1 MINRDYR
8 KLKTLVEPFTSGKG
22 EVGLLQKAYTLSCRN
37 SVIPITNEPASTYLT
52 NLCQL
57 VIKEFNLGLT
67 SVIST
72 LLCKID
78 SNNEAFLKFLQTN
91 NLNDSISII
100 DSYQQIS
107 KLPVERVVS
116 NADNFAGIIL
126 ALAHDMRSLLIS
138 LAEVLYQLRNHFSI
152 LDKAELM
159 NLLNRTEHIYIPLS
173 HKLGLYRIVSEMEE
187 LIFKI
192 HEPEKFSR
200 LAIEI
205 EKEVSKSRDFIQ
217 MFIEPIK
224 KEFQRMELDF
234 TIKSRTKSVN
244 SVHNKMVKQN
254 IPFDEIFDLFA
265 IRVIINSSD
274 PESEK
279 SDCWKAYS
287 VITNL
292 YEPATERMR
301 DWITIPRPNGYE
313 SLHITVRDKSN
324 RWVEV
329 QIRTKRMDTDAEFG
343 NAAHWR
349 YKGGKGNI
357 DTVNWLN
364 SVREILENPNYT
376 EESLISKNSQERK
389 EDSTIYVFTPNGDL
403 IKLKKGSTVLDFAFE
418 LHTVVGSKCTGGRVN
433 QKIVPIRQI
442 LKNGDTVEIITSKNQ
457 TPNRDWLNWVA
468 TSRAKSK
475 IKRYLKEAEFKFAE
489 VGKDILRRKLSQLKL
504 PFNDEQV
511 NKLIS
516 HFKFKNALELY
527 QQLADNKIDPS
538 QIKDVLLGRTK
549 DIPETSI
556 TKEPV
561 VKQNTK
567 TAEDTILVNE
577 ESEFQGF
584 TLARCCNPVM
594 GDEIFGFVM
603 TAGGIKIHRI
613 TCPNAPRLKTRYPYR
628 VMKAKWHKVSEGSYF
643 SSSIQVSGIDQLGI
657 LNTITEMLS
666 KELKVNVRN
675 ISFNSNK
682 GHFEGFVKV
691 SVKDSRHIDSLMKKL
706 EGIKGVTRVKRIN

>member
-1 MINRDYR
+1 MISRNYR
-8 KLKTLVEPFTSGKG
+8 KLTILIKAFALGRE
-22 EVGLLQKAYTLSCRN
+22 EMNLLHKAFALSCRH
-37 SVIPITNEPASTYLT
+37 SFTPLTNESGSEYLT
-52 NLCQL
+52 NLSEI
-57 VIKEFNLGLT
+57 VINEFNLGIT

-78 SNNEAFLKFLQTN
+78 ANDEDVLKFLKAN
-91 NLNDSISII
+91 NLKDSLTII

-116 NADNFAGIIL
+116 NADNFTGIIL
-126 ALAHDMRSLLIS
+126 AIAQDMRSLLIS
-138 LAEVLYQLRNHFSI
+138 LAEVLYQLRNHTSI
-152 LDKAELM
+152 SDKSELK

-173 HKLGLYRIVSEMEE
+173 HKLGLYRIVSELEE

-192 HEPEKFSR
+192 HEPEKYSS
-200 LAIEI
+200 LAVEI
-205 EKEVSKSRDFIQ
+205 EKEVNKSRNFIH
-217 MFIEPIK
+217 MFIESIK
-224 KEFQRMELDF
+224 KELQKMELDF

-244 SVHNKMVKQN
+244 SVHKKMVKQN
-254 IPFDEIFDLFA
+254 VPFNEIFDLFA

-274 PESEK
+274 TESEK
-279 SDCWKAYS
+279 SDCWKVYS

-292 YEPATERMR
+292 YEPAPERMR
-301 DWITIPRPNGYE
+301 DWITMPRQNGYE
-313 SLHITVRDKSN
+313 SLHITVKDKSD

-329 QIRTKRMDTDAEFG
+329 QIRTKRMDIDAEFG

-364 SVREILENPNYT
+364 SVRKILENPDYT
-376 EESLISKNSQERK
+376 EESLVSQNTKERK
-389 EDSTIYVFTPNGDL
+389 ADDTIYVFTPNGDL
-403 IKLKKGSTVLDFAFE
+403 IKLKEGATVLDFAFE

-433 QKIVPIRQI
+433 QKIVPIRQK

-457 TPNRDWLNWVA
+457 VPNRDWLNWVA
-468 TSRAKSK
+468 TSRARNK

-511 NKLIS
+511 NKLIN
-516 HFKFKNALELY
+516 HFKFDNALMLY
-527 QQLADNKIDPS
+527 QQLADNKIEPS
-538 QIKDVLLGRTK
+538 EIKEVLLGKAKETA
-549 DIPETSI
+549 DTSI
-556 TKEPV
+556 TKESIV
-561 VKQNTK
+561 RESLRT
-567 TAEDTILVNE
+567 TEDTILVNE
-577 ESEFQGF
+577 ESELQGF
-584 TLARCCNPVM
+584 TLAKCCNPVM

-603 TAGGIKIHRI
+603 AGGGIRIHRT

-628 VMKAKWHKVSEGSYF
+628 VMKAQWHKVSEGSYF

-682 GHFEGFVKV
+682 GLFEGYVKV